1 MRPVSNR
8 GIHMK
13 SLKLLLRFLTVG
25 GLVLLLLIPL
35 MMIRGVIQDRE
46 LYRTQAEARV
56 SQSMAGPQQVV
67 GPLRIVPW
75 REERV
80 VNAVN
85 EDGKPAVRRDVKEG
99 YLVQMPASLVVNGR
113 LQPGERRIGLY
124 TVNVYEWKAAMK
136 ADFAPLQL
144 PSVAGRIY
152 DQPYVVVGM
161 ADVRGLVGTPSL
173 KVDGVPRTLAAGT
186 GVMALRMDGI
196 HALIGIAGTPLPAS
210 SAQLEM
216 TLAGTQSIGIA
227 PIADSNDIAMSSPWR
242 QPLFGGRFLPN
253 SKTLDDN
260 GFSAR
265 WQVSSLA
272 SAAQSQLESASGK
285 LTQPP
290 SLHGAPSGRDA
301 LSEYVVEEGSA
312 SAIDSAVVSL
322 VDTVD
327 VYTQVDRASKYGI
340 LFVVLTFVGF
350 ALFELI
356 KRLPIHPLQY
366 LLVGLALAV
375 FFLLLL
381 SLSEHIDFW
390 KAYLVSAAACIGLQF
405 FYLSGVLQSWLRAA
419 GFATMLTALYGVL
432 YILLKSENNALLM
445 GSLLLFG
452 ILAVIMWVTRKVDW
466 YALGTELR

>member
-8 GIHMK
+8 GIDMK

-35 MMIRGVIQDRE
+35 LMIRGVIQDRE
-46 LYRTQAEARV
+46 RYRMQAETRV

-67 GPLRIVPW
+67 GPLRVVPW
-75 REERV
+75 REERMVNV
-80 VNAVN
+80 VD
-85 EDGKPAVRRDVKEG
+85 EDGKPEARRDVKEG
-99 YLVQMPASLVVNGR
+99 YIVQMPATLVVDGQ

-124 TVNVYEWKAAMK
+124 TVNVYEWKASLK
-136 ADFAPLQL
+136 AGFAPLQV
-144 PSVAGRIY
+144 PAADGRIY
-152 DQPYVVVGM
+152 GQPYVVAGM

-173 KVDGVPRTLAAGT
+173 TVDGVPRTLSAGT
-186 GVMALRMDGI
+186 GAMSSRMDGI
-196 HALIGIAGTPLPAS
+196 HALLDAQGGSLPAS
-210 SAQLEM
+210 NTHLQL

-227 PIADSNDIAMSSPWR
+227 PIADSNDIAMRSTWR

-253 SKTLDDN
+253 SKTIDDA
-260 GFSAR
+260 GFTAR

-272 SAAQSQLESASGK
+272 SAAQSQLESASRN

-290 SLHGAPSGRDA
+290 SLGASPG
-301 LSEYVVEEGSA
+301 EYVADDSGSG
-312 SAIDSAVVSL
+312 AIDSAVVSL

-366 LLVGLALAV
+366 LLVGLALAI

-381 SLSEHIDFW
+381 SLSEHIAFW
-390 KAYLVSAAACIGLQF
+390 QAYLVSAAACIGLQF

-452 ILAVIMWVTRKVDW
+452 ILAAIMWVTRKVDW

>member
-1 MRPVSNR
+1 MHPVSNR
-8 GIHMK
+8 GIDMK

-35 MMIRGVIQDRE
+35 VMIRGVIQDRE
-46 LYRTQAEARV
+46 RYRTLAETRV

-67 GPLRIVPW
+67 GPLRVVPW
-75 REERV
+75 REERL
-80 VNAVN
+80 VNALN
-85 EDGKPAVRRDVKEG
+85 EDGKPEVRRDVKEG
-99 YLVQMPASLVVNGR
+99 YLLQTPATLTVDGR

-136 ADFAPLQL
+136 ASFAPLQV
-144 PSVAGRIY
+144 PGADGRIY
-152 DQPYVVVGM
+152 GQPYMVVGM

-173 KVDGVPRTLAAGT
+173 KVDGVPRKLGAGT
-186 GVMALRMDGI
+186 GALSSRMEGI
-196 HALIGIAGTPLPAS
+196 HALLDVQGGSLPAS
-210 SAQLEM
+210 EVHLDMA
-216 TLAGTQSIGIA
+216 LAGTQTIGIA

-253 SKTLDDN
+253 SKTLGDA
-260 GFSAR
+260 GFTAR

-290 SLHGAPSGRDA
+290 SLSDTPSGYGAESSDT
-301 LSEYVVEEGSA
+301 
-312 SAIDSAVVSL
+312 AIDSAVVSL
-322 VDTVD
+322 ADTVD

-366 LLVGLALAV
+366 LLVGLALAI

-381 SLSEHIDFW
+381 SLSEHIAFW
-390 KAYLVSAAACIGLQF
+390 QAYLVSAAACIGLQF